1 MARRGGGFCVGVG
14 QAEALWPYV
23 LRRDEYVSERANEKP
38 PAPSG
43 TSISFKVLRQMLKEN
58 P

>member
-23 LRRDEYVSERANEKP
+23 LRRDEYVSE
-38 PAPSG
+38 
-43 TSISFKVLRQMLKEN
+43 
-58 P
+58 